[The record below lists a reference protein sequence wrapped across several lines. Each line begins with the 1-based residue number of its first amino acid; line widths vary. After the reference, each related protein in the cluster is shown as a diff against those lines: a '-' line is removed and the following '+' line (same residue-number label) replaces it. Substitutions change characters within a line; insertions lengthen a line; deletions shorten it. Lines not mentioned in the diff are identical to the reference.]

1 MCVISK
7 EVQVLSRN
15 IQSVT
20 GQNRNYFAESSGL
33 NPWTVTQA
41 RLKAALVAEE
51 VIQVPLQDRWRV
63 PYLHSLLSQRGEAYK
78 LALEEDEKRLS
89 ELIDSLVKN

>member
-1 MCVISK
+1 MTRI
-7 EVQVLSRN
+7 

-20 GQNRNYFAESSGL
+20 GKNLNYIAESSGL

-51 VIQVPLQDRWRV
+51 VTQVPLQDRWCV
-63 PYLHSLLSQRGEAYK
+63 AYLCSLLSQRGEAYK
-78 LALEEDEKRLS
+78 LALEEDKKRLS
-89 ELIDSLVKN
+89 ELIDSLVQN